1 MAQKI
6 NIIGLG
12 YVGLP
17 LAISLSKAGFF
28 VQGFDTDKSRVENLS
43 AGKSPIEDISSKELS
58 QMLEIGNLIISTTLV
73 SAPYHVICV
82 PTPID
87 KKNRPDLSHII
98 SAADSV
104 QKILLKGDTVILES
118 STYPGTTEDI
128 VIPILEKNGL
138 LAGTDFFVGYAPERI
153 DPGNSTPYKEISRIV
168 SGINSESLS
177 RITYLYSFV
186 CDNLSIVSNVKTAET
201 AKLLENTFRLV
212 NISLIN
218 EITKFCSKLEIDIHE
233 VIDAAATKPYGYMPF
248 YPSIG
253 AGGHCIPVD
262 PAYLVHAMDE
272 CGENTNYISEAL
284 KINLNMKNWVLEK
297 MAKHM
302 SVQPSNFQNKKIL
315 FLGVAYKSGISDL
328 RHSSAIE
335 LIKILEKN
343 NANVDFWDEKV
354 SFIKIDD
361 SSTKYK
367 FDFKDR
373 SLIDFDLI
381 FINYLNEFPLK
392 EDLKNTKAKIFDAQ
406 LNPLKL
412 NTLNYT
418 KI

>member
-1 MAQKI
+1 
-6 NIIGLG
+6 
-12 YVGLP
+12 
-17 LAISLSKAGFF
+17 
-28 VQGFDTDKSRVENLS
+28 
-43 AGKSPIEDISSKELS
+43 
-58 QMLEIGNLIISTTLV
+58 
-73 SAPYHVICV
+73 
-82 PTPID
+82 
-87 KKNRPDLSHII
+87 
-98 SAADSV
+98 
-104 QKILLKGDTVILES
+104 
-118 STYPGTTEDI
+118 
-128 VIPILEKNGL
+128 
-138 LAGTDFFVGYAPERI
+138 
-153 DPGNSTPYKEISRIV
+153 
-168 SGINSESLS
+168 
-177 RITYLYSFV
+177 
-186 CDNLSIVSNVKTAET
+186 
-201 AKLLENTFRLV
+201 
-212 NISLIN
+212 
-218 EITKFCSKLEIDIHE
+218 
-233 VIDAAATKPYGYMPF
+233 MPF

-302 SVQPSNFQNKKIL
+302 GVQPSNFQNKKIL
-315 FLGVAYKSGISDL
+315 FLGVAYKGGISDL

-343 NANVDFWDEKV
+343 NANVEFWDEKV
-354 SFIKIDD
+354 TFIKIDD

-367 FDFKDR
+367 FDFTNR

-392 EDLKNTKAKIFDAQ
+392 EDLKNTKTKIFDAQ